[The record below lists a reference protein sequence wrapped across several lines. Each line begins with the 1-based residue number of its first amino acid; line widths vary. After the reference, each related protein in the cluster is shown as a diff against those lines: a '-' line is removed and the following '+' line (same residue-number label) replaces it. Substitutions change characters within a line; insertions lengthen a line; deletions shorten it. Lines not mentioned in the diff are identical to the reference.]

1 MPFTRV
7 EIPGE
12 RARTTRVRVEVYPR
26 RARAG
31 APSLP
36 GPRRRVVVGLD
47 DTNPMDAAQVR
58 AVLDRVNARWLSLK
72 TAAAN
77 ASAEGRSPSWT
88 ATRRELLNQWAAW
101 RAFYVDAYDDW
112 LAWGTNVL
120 TANEWDREAD
130 AWRASLEAEGIRVA
144 NPTTSST
151 GDAPEGSWW
160 PWLLGGSLV
169 VAGLY
174 FYSVRNAE

>member
-1 MPFTRV
+1 MFRPV

-12 RARTTRVRVEVYPR
+12 RTRAPRVRVEVYPR
-26 RARAG
+26 RVRAN
-31 APSLP
+31 APALP
-36 GPRRRVVVGLD
+36 GPRGRRRVTVGLD

-72 TAAAN
+72 RAAAAATTGRTAAWP
-77 ASAEGRSPSWT
+77 E
-88 ATRRELLNQWAAW
+88 TRRELLSQWAAW
-101 RAFYVDAYDDW
+101 REFYSDAYDDW

-120 TANEWDREAD
+120 QANEWDREAD
-130 AWRASLEAEGIRVA
+130 AWRARLEAEGVTVA
-144 NPTTSST
+144 NPTTAST

>member
-1 MPFTRV
+1 MPSRV

-12 RARTTRVRVEVYPR
+12 RARPAAVRVEVYPR

-36 GPRRRVVVGLD
+36 GPRRVRVGLD
-47 DTNPMDAAQVR
+47 DTNPMDPAQVR

-77 ASAEGRSPSWT
+77 ATTGRSAEWP

-130 AWRASLEAEGIRVA
+130 AWRARLEAEGLRVA

-160 PWLLGGSLV
+160 PWLVGGGLV

-174 FYSVRNAE
+174 FYSQRNAEG

>member
-1 MPFTRV
+1 MGFRAV

-12 RARTTRVRVEVYPR
+12 RRARERVRVEVYPR
-26 RARAG
+26 RAQAG
-31 APSLP
+31 APLLP
-36 GPRRRVVVGLD
+36 GPRRRRVVVGLD
-47 DTNPMDAAQVR
+47 DTNPMSAAQVR

-77 ASAEGRSPSWT
+77 ATTGRSAEWP
-88 ATRRELLNQWAAW
+88 AVRRELLSQWAAW
-101 RAFYVDAYDDW
+101 REFYSDAYDDW

-120 TANEWDREAD
+120 SANEWDREAD
-130 AWRASLEAEGIRVA
+130 VWRSRLAAEGIAVA

-160 PWLLGGSLV
+160 PWLVGGGLV

-174 FYSVRNAE
+174 FYAARNE